1 MNSKICSHILASSC
15 LVIMISCISRSAEAQ
30 NTDAVERWLGQ
41 IVADG
46 DLTLEQAHV
55 MLRALH
61 EFSRHQGSKEREFVR
76 EHAEDSRTEL
86 LEHFER
92 LGFDEA
98 SVDRVQQM
106 LGETDIEGER
116 RGHVLRVVLRLVQ
129 MMRSSDEQFEMPDLM
144 REHFRSQLK
153 LSDQQIGKVFGIAK
167 RLSQQGQH
175 RPDQARRA
183 EIQQEVMAWIESL
196 GDDLKEAVER
206 GDLSEREAWEK
217 WEWIKGNQ
225 IGPKTEAAV
234 EKGQLSRE
242 QGEEI
247 WNTIE
252 KDEAAKK

>member
-1 MNSKICSHILASSC
+1 
-15 LVIMISCISRSAEAQ
+15 
-30 NTDAVERWLGQ
+30 
-41 IVADG
+41 
-46 DLTLEQAHV
+46 
-55 MLRALH
+55 
-61 EFSRHQGSKEREFVR
+61 
-76 EHAEDSRTEL
+76 
-86 LEHFER
+86 
-92 LGFDEA
+92 
-98 SVDRVQQM
+98 
-106 LGETDIEGER
+106 
-116 RGHVLRVVLRLVQ
+116 